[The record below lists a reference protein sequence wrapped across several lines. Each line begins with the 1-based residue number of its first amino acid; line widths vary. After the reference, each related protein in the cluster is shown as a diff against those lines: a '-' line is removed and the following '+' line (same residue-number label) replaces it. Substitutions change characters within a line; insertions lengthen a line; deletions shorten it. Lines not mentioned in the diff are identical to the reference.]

1 MKWLGK
7 VNIKGYMY
15 NLKSKGGEESQMKN
29 IKLFSIML
37 VFLCCGVLVS
47 CGGYSSF
54 EAAKNT
60 SAVSPD
66 NKMKSSSL
74 PVQTN
79 IKGNEPEKP
88 DDSENKGDETI
99 TEQPQKKNALEELS
113 GEIGCCKASDWE
125 KKIDEDERYIFVL
138 TKYKSTK
145 SILRIDKDTNERICI
160 AKAPKDSFINFL
172 YVYAKKLYYVMSSRK
187 LYQYNLTTGETKLIY
202 SAKEDIFGMKI
213 YKDNIYL
220 YECGL
225 GISRLDPETNKRK
238 ELVDDNVSHAVFHNN
253 KLYYI
258 KRRYEEKIRCLDLD
272 SGKDVVVRKLED
284 KEKKSHYAE
293 LFTYRDQLCY
303 VLAGQQRQIRI
314 LGEKGEDSLLFSLE
328 KDQVWRWELID
339 HFDRIINYDENL
351 LYYVY
356 TKEEQSW
363 LCCYDE
369 GEKFQMKLP
378 EDYWEGGYVCD
389 GYFFYNTSQ
398 SRGYIS
404 KCVPLNN

>member
-1 MKWLGK
+1 
-7 VNIKGYMY
+7 
-15 NLKSKGGEESQMKN
+15 MKN

-225 GISRLDPETNKRK
+225 GISRLDPETNKK
-238 ELVDDNVSHAVFHNN
+238 KKLLEDNVSHAVFYNN
-253 KLYYI
+253 ELYYI

-272 SGKDVVVRKLED
+272 SGRDVVARKLED
-284 KEKKSHYAE
+284 EEKSTLCRAVYIQGSTMLCFGRAAAADLHIRRKRGG
-293 LFTYRDQLCY
+293 FTA
-303 VLAGQQRQIRI
+303 VFPGEGSGMA
-314 LGEKGEDSLLFSLE
+314 LGA
-328 KDQVWRWELID
+328 
-339 HFDRIINYDENL
+339 Y
-351 LYYVY
+351 
-356 TKEEQSW
+356 
-363 LCCYDE
+363 
-369 GEKFQMKLP
+369 
-378 EDYWEGGYVCD
+378 
-389 GYFFYNTSQ
+389 
-398 SRGYIS
+398 
-404 KCVPLNN
+404 